1 MGAAQQDGVNRT
13 VSSQVSDEGAPPA
26 GLSYS
31 QDSVYARIF
40 SYLKCNPLPET
51 VRETAKQYI
60 TLRGLVATKV
70 VDFARTTD
78 SEKKSLLEDSRALP
92 VLEQPQ
98 VLYLID
104 KLAGA
109 DFKSVSNDLDAWIN
123 LRKSNSSYEK
133 IGLAMQ
139 KLYNLRSEQEFV
151 GNLYRSA
158 QLELIENF
166 SKPKG
171 KNSSDPCIL
180 FEERLNSAL
189 KNLLLANSNTGV
201 SIK

>member
-1 MGAAQQDGVNRT
+1 MGAAQQDRINRAR
-13 VSSQVSDEGAPPA
+13 SSQVSDEGAPPA

-31 QDSVYARIF
+31 PDSVYARIF

-51 VRETAKQYI
+51 ARESAKQYI

-70 VDFARTTD
+70 VDFTRTIEN
-78 SEKKSLLEDSRALP
+78 EKKSLLEDSRALP
-92 VLEQPQ
+92 ILEQPQ
-98 VLYLID
+98 VLYLIN
-104 KLAGA
+104 KLTGA
-109 DFKSVSNDLDAWIN
+109 DFKSVSNDLDAWIH
-123 LRKSNSSYEK
+123 LRNSNASYEK

-158 QLELIENF
+158 QLELVENF

-171 KNSSDPCIL
+171 KNSSDPCFL
-180 FEERLNSAL
+180 FEERLNLAL
-189 KNLLLANSNTGV
+189 KNLLLANSST